1 MSRYLL
7 TIVPSSLRTRL
18 LLTCGPDEILRGDLP
33 PASPAIHQQAARR
46 LLEGLALWL
55 DQQLPVALS
64 ADAQESAF
72 ALGLCDPLGIGVHTL
87 FYAVEFVDRR
97 RRGRRIRGIGNFAE
111 LRQLDA
117 LARQA

>member
-7 TIVPSSLRTRL
+7 TIAPSTLGTRL
-18 LLTCGPDEILRGDLP
+18 LLTCGPDEILRADLP
-33 PASPAIHQQAARR
+33 PPTPAMHPQAARR

-55 DQQLPVALS
+55 DQHLPVALS

-72 ALGLCDPLGIGVHTL
+72 ALGLCDPLGVGVHTL

-97 RRGRRIRGIGNFAE
+97 RRGRRIRGIGNFGE
-111 LRQLDA
+111 LRKLEA
-117 LARQA
+117 LTRQA